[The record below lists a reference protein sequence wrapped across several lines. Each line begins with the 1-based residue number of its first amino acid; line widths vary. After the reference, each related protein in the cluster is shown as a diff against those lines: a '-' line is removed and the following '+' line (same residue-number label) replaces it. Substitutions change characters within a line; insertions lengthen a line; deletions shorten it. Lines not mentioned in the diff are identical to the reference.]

1 MALPWFALSAA
12 SSFCVA
18 LAFYPALR
26 LPERRRFFVLL
37 FLQLLIL
44 LSPLAIPANARF
56 LRLLGS
62 IGAITF
68 TLKLYDLHI
77 GAAVGARPA
86 LPRFVVFLWNVF
98 SLVDRRIDTHPDRPW
113 PSPAARLVSS
123 TAATLAAL
131 ALAYAVFRFDWT
143 RWPSA
148 LEHAAKVV
156 SFFLELF
163 PFTAAIAVIWRL
175 FLGPARDHI
184 RNPFAAR
191 TPADFW
197 RRYNRPTHEFLEE
210 DVFKPAAGS
219 RRGRGG
225 RWAGLGA
232 IVLTFLLSAV
242 AHEYVF
248 AVPIGRCAA
257 RRGPPNSRGTG
268 LHRFSPWGMGPVGWE
283 LEDVAPGRSS
293 ALLAGA
299 AGTTGRR
306 QRTGGRA
313 HGGRAHH
320 AVAVGQVTPGP
331 LLTTATF
338 VGYVLGRSAYGTAG
352 AVAGALLATVA
363 IFLPAFVF
371 VAALGKVLPR
381 LSRSPVARGALDAAS
396 AAVVALIVVVTLTLA
411 ASALRTPTSLA
422 VAAAAAV
429 ALLAF
434 KVNAT
439 WVMLAAALVGTASGL
454 WLWT

>member
-44 LSPLAIPANARF
+44 LSPLVIPTNARF

-62 IGAITF
+62 IVAITF

-98 SLVDRRIDTHPDRPW
+98 SLVDRRIDAHPDRPW
-113 PSPAARLVSS
+113 PSPAARLVASA
-123 TAATLAAL
+123 AATLAAL
-131 ALAYAVFRFDWT
+131 ALAYAVFRADWT
-143 RWPSA
+143 RTSFA

-156 SFFLELF
+156 GFFLVLF
-163 PFTAAIAVIWRL
+163 PFTAAIAVLWRL
-175 FLGPARDHI
+175 FLGPARDHM

-219 RRGRGG
+219 RRGPDG

-248 AVPIGRCAA
+248 AVPIGRVQ
-257 RRGPPNSRGTG
+257 GY
-268 LHRFSPWGMGPVGWE
+268 
-283 LEDVAPGRSS
+283 
-293 ALLAGA
+293 
-299 AGTTGRR
+299 
-306 QRTGGRA
+306 Q
-313 HGGRAHH
+313 
-320 AVAVGQVTPGP
+320 
-331 LLTTATF
+331 TAF
-338 VGYVLGRSAYGTAG
+338 
-352 AVAGALLATVA
+352 
-363 IFLPAFVF
+363 FLIQ
-371 VAALGKVLPR
+371 G
-381 LSRSPVARGALDAAS
+381 
-396 AAVVALIVVVTLTLA
+396 
-411 ASALRTPTSLA
+411 LA
-422 VAAAAAV
+422 VAATARVKPRGWAVYPWVAATF
-429 ALLAF
+429 LFNLA
-434 KVNAT
+434 T
-439 WVMLAAALVGTASGL
+439 GMLFFASMNHVVRMYVHTPPL
-454 WLWT
+454 WDE